1 MIFKLS
7 VSQWYGELIRPTNPA
22 EAVEALACPRFV
34 LSINIKNI
42 KNFKICKISNQL
54 LLRNLFSCYLR
65 TLKIKMSPFPSN
77 YVPPMHL
84 PQLSQVCVK
93 CNINLNQNTLVSI
106 RYTNEKALK
115 GAEMCF
121 RIDSSHATKR

>member
-84 PQLSQVCVK
+84 PQLCQ
-93 CNINLNQNTLVSI
+93 
-106 RYTNEKALK
+106 
-115 GAEMCF
+115 
-121 RIDSSHATKR
+121 SSLCQMQHKPKSKYFGIY